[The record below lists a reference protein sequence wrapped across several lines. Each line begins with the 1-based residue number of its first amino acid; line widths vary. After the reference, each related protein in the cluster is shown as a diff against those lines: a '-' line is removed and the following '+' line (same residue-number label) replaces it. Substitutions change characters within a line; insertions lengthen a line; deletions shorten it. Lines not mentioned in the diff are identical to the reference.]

1 MLFRAFFSA
10 LVSFRFSSEPWTRSV
25 LVLYPS
31 SCRAGPHHTLPLTP
45 SHLLCRSTRQP
56 RRPYWTFPHTLP
68 PRQNSDNFK
77 FAYGHLAYLSRR
89 SLRPPFPPS
98 TSVLG
103 QNVMEACLPCLAPAA
118 VDAEAPHGMARK
130 SVPCRLTTCPHVL
143 ARLRPFRPNFLSAP
157 KFPKCEIIARIF
169 GPAPRHAPAT
179 SCSWC
184 VRARAFPGTRH
195 PFICVIRAW
204 SPCAAQPF
212 FRCRPPAPLSF
223 DRL

>member
-118 VDAEAPHGMARK
+118 VDAEAPHGMARN
-130 SVPCRLTTCPHVL
+130 SVPCRLTTCPTCSRACAPFVQISFRRQNFPS
-143 ARLRPFRPNFLSAP
+143 ARSSRGFSAP
-157 KFPKCEIIARIF
+157 PPDIPPPLPVLGVCARARSR
-169 GPAPRHAPAT
+169 GPATLLFA
-179 SCSWC
+179 
-184 VRARAFPGTRH
+184 
-195 PFICVIRAW
+195 
-204 SPCAAQPF
+204 
-212 FRCRPPAPLSF
+212 
-223 DRL
+223 